1 MALMSLAVKVVAEA
15 VAEEPAGAVEVE
27 AVAVSVSV
35 SVQLHAMRSHRMV
48 KLWMERRLRLTAA
61 VASR

>member
-1 MALMSLAVKVVAEA
+1 MALTSLAVKVVVAEA
-15 VAEEPAGAVEVE
+15 VAEEAAGGVEVV

-35 SVQLHAMRSHRMV
+35 QLPAMRSHRMV
-48 KLWMERRLRLTAA
+48 KLWMERRPRQMAA

>member
-1 MALMSLAVKVVAEA
+1 MALTSLAVKVVVAEV
-15 VAEEPAGAVEVE
+15 VAEEAAGAVEVE
-27 AVAVSVSV
+27 AVAVSV

>member
-1 MALMSLAVKVVAEA
+1 MALMSLAVKVVAEV
-15 VAEEPAGAVEVE
+15 VAEEAAGGVE
-27 AVAVSVSV
+27 AVVAAV
-35 SVQLHAMRSHRMV
+35 SVQLHAMRSHRTV

>member
-1 MALMSLAVKVVAEA
+1 MALTSLAVKVVVAEV
-15 VAEEPAGAVEVE
+15 VAEEAAGAVEGE
-27 AVAVSVSV
+27 AVAVSV

>member
-1 MALMSLAVKVVAEA
+1 MALTSLAVKVVVAEA
-15 VAEEPAGAVEVE
+15 VAEEAAGAVEVE
-27 AVAVSVSV
+27 AVAVSV